1 MFPVCRI
8 FRFILLSYRGWKN
21 YYQDLHFFV
30 DHRDNNLKRF
40 GAFDRTPCVVSRAP
54 SVIDSY
60 KFRRFMLIAGS
71 TVKELVPSSVII
83 TFLIMLNH
91 RRARF

>member
-1 MFPVCRI
+1 
-8 FRFILLSYRGWKN
+8 
-21 YYQDLHFFV
+21 
-30 DHRDNNLKRF
+30 
-40 GAFDRTPCVVSRAP
+40 
-54 SVIDSY
+54 
-60 KFRRFMLIAGS
+60 MLIAGS